1 MRAGWAGGQ
10 KAWQLC
16 RETRG
21 WSLVELAMVLVV
33 LAIVGSVL
41 YAYLGS
47 TSKTLEKVQ
56 EERPLSQARLA
67 ADRATLAAIRGSLQV
82 YYGQNGQWPSSKE
95 AVTALLNPPPNFQCA
110 GNDYEYDSTSGQ
122 VTLVIDD
129 PARC

>member
-1 MRAGWAGGQ
+1 MLVGWADGR

-47 TSKTLEKVQ
+47 TSKTLEKIQ

-67 ADRATLAAIRGSLQV
+67 ADRATLAAVRSSLQV

-95 AVTALLNPPPNFQCA
+95 AVTALLNPPPNFQCV
-110 GNDYEYDSTSGQ
+110 GNDYDYDPASGQ